1 MFDLR
6 ERLIAAGW
14 RQGVILEPGSLQAAD
29 IPVVGDEIGFFVL
42 TQTCDCINPDF
53 AKEPYLELLPLVP
66 RGTKKGNPDPEY
78 QNGKN
83 PREIHFWITLNG
95 DRKCVV
101 SRIKDIQLIERNSI
115 EGFRF
120 SEDIGIS
127 REEVDDIV
135 EWRAARYSRTA
146 FPEAFET
153 AFRSI
158 KEGFSEIIA
167 KNESAI
173 ESLLIKISP
182 SGEIEEGDG
191 YDIQL
196 HLMVTPTVM
205 GQAETIRSLQKSA
218 KDIETL
224 FSTCGVF
231 AATECAVSNLGEMTL
246 WEARGLLDF
255 SRYDYL
261 SFGKEDASP
270 EG

>member
-1 MFDLR
+1 MSDLR

-29 IPVVGDEIGFFVL
+29 IAVAGDEIGFFVL

-53 AKEPYLELLPLVP
+53 EKEPYLELLPLVL
-66 RGTKKGNPDPEY
+66 RGTKKGKPDPDFE
-78 QNGKN
+78 NGRN

-95 DRKCVV
+95 DQKCVV
-101 SRIKDIQLIERNSI
+101 SRIKDIQLIKRKSI

-158 KEGFSEIIA
+158 KEGFTEIIG
-167 KNESAI
+167 KNQSAI

-182 SGEIEEGDG
+182 SGEIEEGDC
-191 YDIQL
+191 YEIRL
-196 HLMVTPTVM
+196 HLMVEPTVM
-205 GQAETIRSLQKSA
+205 GQAEVIESLEGSA
-218 KDIETL
+218 KQIEEL
-224 FSTCGVF
+224 FSTCGAF
-231 AATECAVSNLGEMTL
+231 GTTECAVSNLGEMTL